1 MDAKLNNLEITMAE
15 LKTDISYIK
24 KSLENNDI
32 QHKEIIKNQ
41 EAYMREM
48 KEWTEKLFN
57 EKADKWVENFIV
69 RTGKILGSAILLG
82 ILGLLA
88 QAYLYLNK

>member
-1 MDAKLNNLEITMAE
+1 MENKITNLEINLME

-69 RTGKILGSAILLG
+69 RSGKILGAAILLG
-82 ILGLLA
+82 ILGLVA
-88 QAYLYLNK
+88 QAYLHLNK

>member
-1 MDAKLNNLEITMAE
+1 MDTKITNLEITMAE

-24 KSLENNDI
+24 KSLENNED
-32 QHKEIIKNQ
+32 QHREIIKNQ
-41 EAYMREM
+41 EAYMKEM
-48 KEWTEKLFN
+48 QAFIEKVVA

-69 RTGKILGSAILLG
+69 RTGKILGAAILLG
-82 ILGLLA
+82 LLGLVA